1 MRKNKIST
9 LVFGKF
15 RKIAVNSFHH
25 FKSHNRIKSFQ
36 GVPLNN
42 KSLHDVGKSL
52 KGIDPEHSNLP
63 IV

>member
-36 GVPLNN
+36 GVAAEQQ
-42 KSLHDVGKSL
+42 VFTRCW
-52 KGIDPEHSNLP
+52 
-63 IV
+63 